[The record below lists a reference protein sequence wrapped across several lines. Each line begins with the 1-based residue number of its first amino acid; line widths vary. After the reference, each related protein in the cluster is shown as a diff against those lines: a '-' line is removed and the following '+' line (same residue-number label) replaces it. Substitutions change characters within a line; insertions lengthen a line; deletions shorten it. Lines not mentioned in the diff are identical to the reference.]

1 MAKEGMK
8 GSMPIKGSDSG
19 RACMYCGKSGCGCG
33 SMMIISGIISIILA
47 IWLWKQPEALPWVVA
62 VILVLVGIKHIMIG
76 FKWGK

>member
-1 MAKEGMK
+1 MAKEG
-8 GSMPIKGSDSG
+8 IKSSVPTRAAGGD

-47 IWLWKQPEALPWVVA
+47 TWLWKQPEALPLVVA